1 MIVGEGW
8 WNMPVGDDPCG
19 TDAEA
24 RRRYTDALERLG
36 FEVSEVATE
45 YRETLD
51 LESIVGSKYSA
62 MSPNKLAS
70 TQERDA
76 FATQLGAALSLATD

>member
-1 MIVGEGW
+1 MRRVLEGW

-45 YRETLD
+45 
-51 LESIVGSKYSA
+51 
-62 MSPNKLAS
+62 
-70 TQERDA
+70 
-76 FATQLGAALSLATD
+76 